1 MSICDS
7 GSAIQDMGF
16 PFLMAMGA
24 PAQGQGASALMG
36 LLPMVAIVAIMYFI
50 ILRPMKRRQE
60 KVKAFIEALKVGDKV
75 VTSGGIFGRI
85 TRLADDSLQLEIA
98 DKVRVEVSRNAIV
111 GYQGQNPVVSAEGAA
126 SGGFG
131 KS

>member
-1 MSICDS
+1 MSIWDS
-7 GSAIQDMGF
+7 GSAIRELGY
-16 PFLMAMGA
+16 PFLTAMGA
-24 PAQGQGASALMG
+24 PAQGQGSALLG

-111 GYQGQNPVVSAEGAA
+111 GYQGQDPVVSAEGAA